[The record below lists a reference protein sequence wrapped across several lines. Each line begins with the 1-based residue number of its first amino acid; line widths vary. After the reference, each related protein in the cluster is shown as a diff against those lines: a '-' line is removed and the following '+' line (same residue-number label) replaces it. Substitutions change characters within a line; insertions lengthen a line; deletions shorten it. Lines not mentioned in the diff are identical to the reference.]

1 MLNEEMVLDALRAI
15 VDPDLGRDIVSLGFI
30 KELVIDGGRVSF
42 TVELTTPACP
52 VRERFKTQC
61 EQIVG
66 ALPGVTS
73 VEVVMSARQAH
84 RPQGAQA
91 SSLDSVNT
99 IIAVSACKGGV
110 GKSTVAVL
118 LARALQSQGLAVG
131 LLDADLY
138 GPSLPTLLN
147 LHQPEVYMQGGRLIP
162 VEVGGMP
169 TMSFGYL
176 IGDSP
181 AVMRGPMVSGYVEQI
196 LTQTDWGRL
205 DCLVIDMP
213 PGTGDIQLTI
223 TQRAKIDGAV
233 IVTTPQALSL
243 VDVAKGILMFEQVDV
258 PVLGL
263 VENMSH
269 FVCDGCGKEHFIF
282 GSSSD
287 LLQRRFGLPTLARI
301 PITPGISSSEAVN
314 HAPVPAPIRD
324 LADNLNR
331 ELGKRRAADLPKPE
345 VTAVPGH
352 LHVRWPDGSENLLS
366 NVKVRAACTCARCV
380 NEYTGEAILDPA
392 TIPADIQAET
402 IQPLGHYAVSIVWS
416 DGHGSGIFSWDRLR
430 EVAAQDK
437 R

>member
-1 MLNEEMVLDALRAI
+1 MLNEQTVLDALRVI
-15 VDPDLGRDIVSLGFI
+15 IDPDLGRDIVSLGFI
-30 KELVIDGGRVSF
+30 KDLAIRDGCVSF

-61 EQIVG
+61 EEVVG
-66 ALPGVTS
+66 ALPGVRS
-73 VEVVMSARQAH
+73 VEVTMSARQAQ
-84 RPQGAQA
+84 RPQGAQP

-147 LHQPEVYMQGGRLIP
+147 LHQPEVFMQSGRLMP
-162 VEVGGMP
+162 VEAQGLL

-176 IGDSP
+176 IGDAP
-181 AVMRGPMVSGYVEQI
+181 AVMRGPMVSGYVDQI

-243 VDVAKGILMFEQVDV
+243 ADVAKGILMFEQVDV

-287 LLQRRFGLPTLARI
+287 MLQRRFGLPTLARI
-301 PITPGISSSEAVN
+301 PITPGISSVDAAV
-314 HAPVPAPIRD
+314 PEPIRE
-324 LADNLNR
+324 LADNLHR
-331 ELGKRRAADLPKPE
+331 ELGKRRAADIPKP
-345 VTAVPGH
+345 VVIAIPGH
-352 LHVRWPDGSENLLS
+352 LQVRWPDGSESILPNA
-366 NVKVRAACTCARCV
+366 KVRASCTCARCV
-380 NEYTGEAILDPA
+380 DEYSGEAILDPA
-392 TIPADIQAET
+392 TIPDDIEAES
-402 IQPLGHYAVSIVWS
+402 IQPLGHYAVSIAWS
-416 DGHGSGIFSWDRLR
+416 DGHGSGIFSWDHLR
-430 EVAAQDK
+430 DMATK
-437 R
+437 REG